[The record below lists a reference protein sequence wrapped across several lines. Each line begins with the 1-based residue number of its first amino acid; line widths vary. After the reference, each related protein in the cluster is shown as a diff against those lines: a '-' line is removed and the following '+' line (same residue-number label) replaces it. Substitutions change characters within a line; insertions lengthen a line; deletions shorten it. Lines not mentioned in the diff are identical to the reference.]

1 MGKQQSRRSPAMSAP
16 PPPRRRKK
24 KGRPSLLDL
33 QKRSLRL
40 EQQLQEQQQPQA
52 RRSNRRDPASADDE
66 DDDGP
71 ASGSGRREKKLRLV
85 MGLHDGSAK
94 VGALPFSPLFSDS
107 DSIRAESAPI
117 LSIPTGIYLIWG
129 PWPRSAYG
137 SARPR
142 AARGNFFAISGMKR
156 PHLFIYLRS
165 ERRSGQPRSAQP
177 SLRAALPIIWE
188 GDNPKPSHSR
198 IALSSQ

>member
-1 MGKQQSRRSPAMSAP
+1 MGKQQQAPPSRRSPAMSAP

-52 RRSNRRDPASADDE
+52 RRSNRRDPGCADDE

-94 VGALPFSPLFSDS
+94 GEKTRKATAGREEPSDS
-107 DSIRAESAPI
+107 GPTTPLPNKKLLVFI
-117 LSIPTGIYLIWG
+117 LDRLQKKDT
-129 PWPRSAYG
+129 YG
-137 SARPR
+137 V
-142 AARGNFFAISGMKR
+142 F
-156 PHLFIYLRS
+156 S
-165 ERRSGQPRSAQP
+165 EPVDP
-177 SLRAALPIIWE
+177 E
-188 GDNPKPSHSR
+188 EVNPKWCSATSTPLTRTRGKSR
-198 IALSSQ
+198 SWWL

>member
-1 MGKQQSRRSPAMSAP
+1 MSAP
-16 PPPRRRKK
+16 PLPRRRKK

-66 DDDGP
+66 DDDDDGP

-94 VGALPFSPLFSDS
+94 VGALPLLPLFSDS
-107 DSIRAESAPI
+107 DSI
-117 LSIPTGIYLIWG
+117 
-129 PWPRSAYG
+129 
-137 SARPR
+137 
-142 AARGNFFAISGMKR
+142 
-156 PHLFIYLRS
+156 
-165 ERRSGQPRSAQP
+165 
-177 SLRAALPIIWE
+177 
-188 GDNPKPSHSR
+188 
-198 IALSSQ
+198 